1 MDNSEGALMKKA
13 LLALMLILSTGVIA
27 YGEEYTG
34 TIHFKITGVNVE
46 KGGIVEIGLYNIEK
60 QFPLSGKEFK
70 GVQLKA
76 DTSVLEGDFWDLPE
90 GVYAI
95 AVYQDQNMD
104 KKLSTNLFGAPTE
117 GYGFSNNKYG
127 MFGPPD
133 FAIVSFPVT
142 QGVIVSKVIN
152 LEQ

>member
-1 MDNSEGALMKKA
+1 MKKA
-13 LLALMLILSTGVIA
+13 LLTVMLILSTGMIT
-27 YGEEYTG
+27 YGEVNTG
-34 TIHFKITGVNVE
+34 AIHFKITGVNAE

-76 DTSVLEGDFWDLPE
+76 DTSELEGDFLNLPD

-95 AVYQDQNMD
+95 AVYQDENMD
-104 KKLSTNLFGAPTE
+104 KKLNTNLFGAPTE